1 MSELW
6 KSLASVQAEIT
17 DVTRDADGQVGNHK
31 YKYADLAQVLK
42 MLRPILKEEKL
53 AVLQS
58 PCIKDGHSVLNTLVV
73 HESGDQHDFGDY
85 PLGEYRK
92 PQELG
97 SAITYA
103 RRYSLCA
110 IFGIA
115 QEDTDAKDVESPK
128 PVAAKQ
134 SPPLKPRVD
143 KALAS
148 INAARTIADID
159 RLDRLMIP
167 LIKDADGTPFKEDLV
182 ECLKSKR
189 EALVSF
195 IEQLN
200 DVMEDNNA
208 LA

>member
-6 KSLASVQAEIT
+6 KSIAAVQAAVE
-17 DVTRDADGQVGNHK
+17 DVKRDAEGQVGNHK
-31 YKYADLAQVLK
+31 YKYADLAQVLQ
-42 MLRPILKEEKL
+42 MLRPLLKENRL
-53 AVLQS
+53 AILQS
-58 PCIKDGHSVLNTLVV
+58 PCIRDGHSVLHTLVA
-73 HESGDQHDFGDY
+73 HESGEKHDFGDY

-103 RRYSLCA
+103 RRYSICS

-115 QEDTDAKDVESPK
+115 QEDTDAKDVESAR

-134 SPPLKPRVD
+134 APSMKSRVD

-148 INAARTIADID
+148 INAAKTLEEVAKLEQRMT
-159 RLDRLMIP
+159 P

-189 EALVSF
+189 DALESFAAQIDDIMEGNNEA
-195 IEQLN
+195 N
-200 DVMEDNNA
+200 
-208 LA
+208 